1 ILHQESYSSNGFIT
15 VANVV
20 KTMEPIIINTSQV
33 GADMLA
39 IACYNLQGQ
48 KIQSPFHFM
57 VYKP

>member
-1 ILHQESYSSNGFIT
+1 MN
-15 VANVV
+15 
-20 KTMEPIIINTSQV
+20 TMEPIIINTSQV

-39 IACYNLQGQ
+39 IAYYNLQGQ